1 MSACGVTLHAIFPVF
16 ASAETGKI
24 VFGIV
29 SGLVGLVLVWR
40 GGYALFEQLM
50 RVCILLM
57 FASVLTT
64 AIRLWPGTAE
74 VLRGLLV
81 PRIPATEQGTTW
93 TIALIGGIGGT
104 VTVLCYG
111 YWLREAGMT
120 KPADL
125 RACRIDLA
133 SGYVM
138 TAVFGVAMVI
148 VGSNVVMQGSGTE
161 LLVDLS
167 GRLEQVL
174 GPTFKWLFLVG
185 TWGTVF
191 SSLLGVW
198 QSIPYLFADC
208 WRLRSRR
215 GMAARGAVETQAV
228 PYRAYLLLIAVV
240 PIIGLFYSFREIQ
253 KIYTVTGALLFPVLA
268 VALLVFNGR
277 AAWVGAEF
285 RNRLPAVVALLVVL
299 AFFGFVGTAS

>member
-1 MSACGVTLHAIFPVF
+1 
-16 ASAETGKI
+16 
-24 VFGIV
+24 
-29 SGLVGLVLVWR
+29 
-40 GGYALFEQLM
+40 
-50 RVCILLM
+50 
-57 FASVLTT
+57 LTT